1 MAVLDCIFF
10 FSTWKISYR
19 KGGHWMEQL
28 RVSRGSSGS
37 GAALPLTESQDFLYR
52 AGDLGHSQ
60 EKPKGARAGGS

>member
-1 MAVLDCIFF
+1 
-10 FSTWKISYR
+10 
-19 KGGHWMEQL
+19 MEQL